1 MKKFRLF
8 FFILSG
14 LVLTASYSFSQCTP
28 DPAVTDPTGGG
39 AMVPD
44 SVDAQE
50 LVETNWTITFIAP
63 TQVVDPTLGTVTIH
77 SIVLKSIMNKP
88 AWMAYACNPANATF
102 LAGVPSCAL
111 ISGTPPAG
119 SAGIVVDSC
128 VIDVYIPP
136 IIPGG
141 SPIRVKTDYTYP
153 TALKIYIK
161 TASGGVGEIESDDYR
176 ILASK
181 PNPFVNNTK
190 IGIYTTNAQI
200 VKLQVSDMI
209 GKVVYTEVLGTTSG
223 ENYFNFDGS
232 NLSSGVYIYSVI
244 NSDNQVISKKL
255 IKAE

>member
-14 LVLTASYSFSQCTP
+14 LVLTASLSFAQCTP
-28 DPAVTDPTGGG
+28 DPSVTDPTGGG

-44 SVDAQE
+44 SVEAQE

-77 SIVLKSIMNKP
+77 SIVLKSIFNKP

-102 LAGVPSCAL
+102 LAGIPSCAL
-111 ISGTPPAG
+111 ITGTPPLG
-119 SAGIVVDSC
+119 SAGVVVDSC

-141 SPIRVKTDYTYP
+141 APIRVKENYTYP
-153 TALKIYIK
+153 TALKIYISP
-161 TASGGVGEIESDDYR
+161 AAGVNELENNEYKL
-176 ILASK
+176 LAGK
-181 PNPFVNNTK
+181 PNPFVNTTK
-190 IGIYTTNAQI
+190 IGVFTTKSEI
-200 VKLQVSDMI
+200 IKLQVSDII
-209 GKVVYTEVLGTTSG
+209 GKIVYTETLGASSG
-223 ENYFNFDGS
+223 ENYFNFDGQ

-244 NSDNQVISKKL
+244 NTDNQVISKKL
-255 IKAE
+255 IKTE